1 MTYVFVVFCLDKIPP
16 ENWPN
21 AGKIVFRNLNLFY
34 SPDSPCILKNLNFQI
49 QPMEK
54 VILTSFKYVEILKRN
69 LFSDT

>member
-1 MTYVFVVFCLDKIPP
+1 MFLFSFYLEKIPP

-21 AGKIVFRNLNLFY
+21 AGKIVFQNLNLCY
-34 SPDSPCILKNLNFQI
+34 SPDSPSVLKNLNFQI

-54 VILTSFKYVEILKRN
+54 VIITSFEYVEILKRN